1 MKDLIKNKI
10 NHLQTLLDCV
20 NVYVNI
26 DIYIDGRT
34 YNSLNLNTGELLYN
48 EIRTLSCGC
57 CSDYETDFCNIND
70 LSEQTQ
76 NEILLS
82 IDTNQLIT
90 K

>member
-10 NHLQTLLDCV
+10 NHFQTLLESTT
-20 NVYVNI
+20 NIVYI
-26 DIYIDGRT
+26 DIYIDGRN
-34 YNSLNLNTGELLYN
+34 YYSLDLNTGELLYN

-82 IDTNQLIT
+82 INTNQLIT